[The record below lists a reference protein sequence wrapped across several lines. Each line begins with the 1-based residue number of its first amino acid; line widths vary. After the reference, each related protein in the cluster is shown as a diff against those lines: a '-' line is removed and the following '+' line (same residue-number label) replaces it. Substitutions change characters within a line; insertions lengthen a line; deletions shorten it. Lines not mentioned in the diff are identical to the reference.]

1 MRLYTYFLP
10 KENMESHKY
19 YVVIDTLRATSTIA
33 TILSVGAN
41 KVKIIDDPQKAIDL
55 KDENTVLVGERD
67 SMKIENFDYS
77 NSPSEILKN
86 AANLKNKDVIL
97 STTNG
102 AKALLKANSRGITLS
117 ASLLNLKAVLMYLM
131 TKKIDDIGIVCS
143 GTDGAVSLEDVFTAG
158 RLLSV
163 LSKQDITY
171 FNDESYIALNLA
183 NIPHSRVL
191 QYSLHAQKLKK
202 MGLEKDLT
210 MCFNEGLLNVVPI
223 SLMNK
228 NEFKS
233 KLEI

>member
-1 MRLYTYFLP
+1 MG
-10 KENMESHKY
+10 SHKY

-33 TILSVGAN
+33 TILSIGAN
-41 KVKIIDDPQKAIDL
+41 KVKIIDDPQKAINL

-67 SMKIENFDYS
+67 SIKIENFDYS

-117 ASLLNLKAVLMYLM
+117 ASLLNLKAVLMYLI

-143 GTDGAVSLEDVFTAG
+143 GTDGSVSLEDAFTAG

-183 NIPHSRVL
+183 NIPHPRVL